1 MNAVTNAIASLF
13 ADVIENGDLKLNQ
26 VPKVYRTAVK
36 RELERR
42 EEARAAEKVSL
53 H

>member
-1 MNAVTNAIASLF
+1 MDAITNAIASLF
-13 ADVIENGDLKLNQ
+13 ADVIESGNLQLNQ

-36 RELERR
+36 RELQRR
-42 EEARAAEKVSL
+42 EEKRAAAKVEL